1 MGTDRKAVA
10 KARKKTQMLLDEREH
25 EFLRRG
31 RERDA
36 QKPEA
41 AAAAPAAKGKKGR
54 KGQAGCERRGEASRE
69 GRKGGKGQ
77 AGCER
82 RGEARRLTSR
92 AGLA

>member
-41 AAAAPAAKGKKGR
+41 AAAAPAAKGKKVR
-54 KGQAGCERRGEASRE
+54 KGTKAGT
-69 GRKGGKGQ
+69 GKGEYIDMYTGNPP
-77 AGCER
+77 AP
-82 RGEARRLTSR
+82 RGQLL
-92 AGLA
+92 GI